1 MSNTEDWRNSEFKK
15 KILDIVKKVAEKSN
29 KCTLFHIYAMEDVYF
44 WTADNKDDYLTFIA
58 RLISHIQEEQD

>member
-1 MSNTEDWRNSEFKK
+1 MSTTEDWRYYEFRQ
-15 KILDIVKKVAEKSN
+15 KILQILKEVVGESS
-29 KCTLFHIYAMEDVYF
+29 KCSLFHIFSMEDLYF